1 MRRIGQRQGEPNGK
15 LLLLLGQIHGNE
27 PAGTKAIKRFFERL
41 DFEATR
47 NHLFKWQGSVIGL
60 LGNVEA
66 AMQQK
71 RFIEEDLNRLFTT
84 ELTSESKKTT
94 TYQIHE
100 HYELRALINEIKTIL
115 DSQKIRE
122 LYVLDLHTTSGGG
135 GIFVLPGFSEES
147 MQIAAQI
154 PAPTILKIADTLQ
167 GTTLH
172 YFNSENFKIPVH
184 SVVFEAGQHD
194 DVLAIDN
201 ALAAIICTMRSI
213 GMIHPNDVET
223 KHELRLKAIAQKLPH
238 IGEVFFKF
246 QIPPNAYFEMLPGF
260 KSFDKITKGQ
270 HLADL
275 DHQPILAPA
284 DGFLLMPKY
293 QPSGQDGFF
302 LFNEITTNA

>member
-71 RFIEEDLNRLFTT
+71 RFIEEDLNRLFTP
-84 ELTSESKKTT
+84 ELTSETKITT

-135 GIFVLPGFSEES
+135 GIFVLPGFSEVS
-147 MQIAAQI
+147 KQIAAQI
-154 PAPTILKIADTLQ
+154 PAPTILKIADTLH

-194 DVLAIDN
+194 DQLAIDN

-223 KHELRLKAIAQKLPH
+223 KHELRLKAIAQKLPP
-238 IGEVFFKF
+238 IGEVFFKY
-246 QIPPNAYFEMLPGF
+246 QIPPNTHFEMRPGF
-260 KSFDKITKGQ
+260 KSFDKITEGQ

-293 QPSGQDGFF
+293 QPFGQDGFF
-302 LFNEITTNA
+302 LFNENTTNV